1 MATRFQTDC
10 EGVHR
15 RDFLKVGT
23 AGILGLT
30 LPEALRQEAR
40 AAGQGHAGGKAKSII
55 MVWLAGGPSTIDMWD
70 LKPEAP
76 EGIRGEFKP
85 IKTSA
90 PGIEIS
96 EHLPRIAKVMDK
108 GLIVRSLYHNI
119 GAHNLGTVYMTTGN
133 RPTPAIKYPVL
144 GSLTAKMMPTP
155 PGIPAF
161 VSMNRIRE
169 QTAGY
174 LGTAYNPFEVEGNA
188 GRGELRVKGISLP
201 NGFSLADL
209 EQRNKLLNRF
219 DQHFQTVD
227 QAANLAEGLDE
238 FQQKALD
245 ILRSDRTKKA
255 FDLNAEDDKTRELYG
270 KDSFGQG
277 ALAAR
282 RLVEAGVRFVTIGT
296 GGWDTHGDNFK
307 KLSGRLLP
315 PVDQVVSALV
325 TDLHRRGLLD
335 STIVYVAGEFNRTP
349 KINKNAGRDHWGR
362 SLAVFMAGGGLRA
375 GYAHGTTDDKG
386 MGPGKDPCTPD
397 DICATMFHCL
407 GFKPDHEL
415 RTQTARPMAIFREG
429 KVLQPLLG

>member
-1 MATRFQTDC
+1 
-10 EGVHR
+10 VHR
-15 RDFLKVGT
+15 RDFLKIGT
-23 AGILGLT
+23 AGLLGLT
-30 LPEALRQEAR
+30 LPEALRQEAL
-40 AAGQGHAGGKAKSII
+40 AARKGEAGGKATSII

-96 EHLPRIAKVMDK
+96 EHLPKIARVMDR

-144 GSLTAKMMPTP
+144 GSLTAKMLPTP

-161 VSMNRIRE
+161 VSMTRIRE
-169 QTAGY
+169 QSAGY

-209 EQRNKLLNRF
+209 EQRNKLLGKF

-282 RLVEAGVRFVTIGT
+282 RLVEAGVRFVTVGT
-296 GGWDTHGDNFK
+296 GGWDTHQDNFK
-307 KLSGRLLP
+307 KLSDRLLP

-325 TDLHRRGLLD
+325 TDLDQRGLLD

-349 KINKNAGRDHWGR
+349 KINQRAGRDHWGR
-362 SLAVFMAGGGLRA
+362 SLGVFMAGGGLRR

-386 MGPGKDPCTPD
+386 MAPGKDPCTPD

-415 RTQTARPMAIFREG
+415 TTQTARPMSIFREG
-429 KVLQPLLG
+429 KVLQALLG

>member
-1 MATRFQTDC
+1 
-10 EGVHR
+10 
-15 RDFLKVGT
+15 
-23 AGILGLT
+23 
-30 LPEALRQEAR
+30 
-40 AAGQGHAGGKAKSII
+40 
-55 MVWLAGGPSTIDMWD
+55 
-70 LKPEAP
+70 
-76 EGIRGEFKP
+76 
-85 IKTSA
+85 
-90 PGIEIS
+90 
-96 EHLPRIAKVMDK
+96 MDK

-144 GSLTAKMMPTP
+144 GSLTAKMLPTP

-161 VSMNRIRE
+161 VSMTRIRE
-169 QTAGY
+169 QSAGY

-201 NGFSLADL
+201 SGFSLADL
-209 EQRNKLLNRF
+209 EQRNKLLGQF
-219 DQHFQTVD
+219 DQHFQNID

-255 FDLNAEDDKTRELYG
+255 FDLNAEDSKVRDLYG
-270 KDSFGQG
+270 KDQFGQG

-282 RLVEAGVRFVTIGT
+282 RLVEAGVRFVTVGT

-307 KLSGRLLP
+307 KLSDRLLP

-325 TDLHRRGLLD
+325 TDLDQRGLLE

-349 KINKNAGRDHWGR
+349 KINKNSGRDHWGR
-362 SLAVFMAGGGLRA
+362 SLAVFMAGGGLRR

-386 MGPGKDPCTPD
+386 MAPGKDPCTPD

-407 GFKPDHEL
+407 GFKHDHEL
-415 RTQTARPMAIFREG
+415 TTQTARPMSIFREG
-429 KVLQPLLG
+429 KVLQALLG